1 MRSTSAH
8 HVPVA
13 AALALALALAL
24 GACSTGDVAVQSPAT
39 TPSRPTA
46 PAESEPGP
54 TPSSSGVDSS
64 PEADDSLSSGSV
76 VVQDGEVVAGG
87 VVVVE
92 TLFSYPGVG
101 LQLVDSVRNH
111 DVPMVQALSM
121 IIAGVYVVVN
131 LIADVLSILLTP
143 RARTAISS

>member
-8 HVPVA
+8 HVPAA

-39 TPSRPTA
+39 TPSGPTA
-46 PAESEPGP
+46 PAESEPAP

-64 PEADDSLSSGSV
+64 PEADDSPSSGSV

-87 VVVVE
+87 VVVVNGE
-92 TLFSYPGVG
+92 VVSGG
-101 LQLVDSVRNH
+101 GGGDGEH
-111 DVPMVQALSM
+111 DKRGRQRQPVHA
-121 IIAGVYVVVN
+121 AAN
-131 LIADVLSILLTP
+131 
-143 RARTAISS
+143 ARDFPQDHEVEDGDD